1 MVSFSP
7 SIAKVNSSRSILKAE
22 ITLCH
27 CIPHLFQTEKRRK
40 PHFYD
45 SRLFTCSV
53 QYFPLASQS
62 FWTFSLLF
70 SPLYPFSSAQFG
82 ISLWF
87 HVHFGLFSCFS
98 LLYVHFHLF
107 SSVFLSRFTF
117 ILDFFSAFLGLMS
130 IRKSTEDCGLRKAA
144 LRRKRLTIIY
154 RQEKFISQNNSNLP
168 RIQNPESRIWNPEC
182 GITPFLFQKLL
193 FRLP

>member
-1 MVSFSP
+1 MVSFSL
-7 SIAKVNSSRSILKAE
+7 SIVKVNSGRSILKAE

-70 SPLYPFSSAQFG
+70 SPLYPFSSAQFS
-82 ISLWF
+82 ISLSI
-87 HVHFGLFSCFS
+87 HVHFGLFPCFS
-98 LLYVHFHLF
+98 RSYVHTEEYGRLRTTKSCTEAEKVNYHL
-107 SSVFLSRFTF
+107 
-117 ILDFFSAFLGLMS
+117 SAIG
-130 IRKSTEDCGLRKAA
+130 IHKSE
-144 LRRKRLTIIY
+144 
-154 RQEKFISQNNSNLP
+154 
-168 RIQNPESRIWNPEC
+168 
-182 GITPFLFQKLL
+182 
-193 FRLP
+193 

>member
-7 SIAKVNSSRSILKAE
+7 SIAKVNSSRSILKSE

-98 LLYVHFHLF
+98 LLYVHFHLL
-107 SSVFLSRFTF
+107 SSAFRSRFTF

-154 RQEKFISQNNSNLP
+154 RQ
-168 RIQNPESRIWNPEC
+168 
-182 GITPFLFQKLL
+182 
-193 FRLP
+193 

>member
-1 MVSFSP
+1 MSSYPFFIPEFVLCTNSSLFSFKIANEP
-7 SIAKVNSSRSILKAE
+7 SEFRNYLVKVNSSRSILKAE

-98 LLYVHFHLF
+98 LLYVHFHLL
-107 SSVFLSRFTF
+107 SSVFLSSFAF
-117 ILDFFSAFLGLMS
+117 ILDFF
-130 IRKSTEDCGLRKAA
+130 
-144 LRRKRLTIIY
+144 
-154 RQEKFISQNNSNLP
+154 
-168 RIQNPESRIWNPEC
+168 
-182 GITPFLFQKLL
+182 LL
-193 FRLP
+193 FSVLCPYGRVRKTADYEKLH